1 MLNRFKPV
9 LLTALLV
16 AVASPTIIIPQQV
29 QAQSLDRRYY
39 GQIEQL
45 LERIETRTD
54 SFRSIIDQA
63 LDRRRLD
70 GSSRE
75 DNINEYIRNFEEAT
89 NRLRDRYNR
98 RQVASSD
105 VREVLNRAAKIDE
118 FMQRRRLG
126 GDAEREWSSLRRDL
140 AQLDRIAPGTTT
152 PAGDSRSYNG
162 QVQQLVNNIERNANR
177 FRGSLDQALDR
188 TRLDGS
194 NREDKINQYAK
205 DFQSATK
212 RLRDRYNNRQAATA
226 DVQQVLTSAYQINTF
241 MQRRRLGG
249 QAESDWAMLRRD
261 LNELER
267 VYFNRSGRF

>member
-16 AVASPTIIIPQQV
+16 AIASPTIIPQQV

-54 SFRSIIDQA
+54 SFRRIVDGV
-63 LDRRRLD
+63 LDRSRMD

-75 DNINEYIRNFEEAT
+75 DNINEYIRNFEQAT

-126 GDAEREWSSLRRDL
+126 GDAEREWASLRRDL

-152 PAGDSRSYNG
+152 PGGDRRSYNG

-177 FRGSLDQALDR
+177 FRNSLDQALDR

-194 NREDKINQYAK
+194 NREDQINQYAK
-205 DFQSATK
+205 NFESATN
-212 RLRDRYNNRQAATA
+212 RLRDRYNDRQAATA

-249 QAESDWAMLRRD
+249 QVESDWAMLRRD

>member
-16 AVASPTIIIPQQV
+16 AIASPTIIPQQV

-54 SFRSIIDQA
+54 SFRRIVDGA
-63 LDRRRLD
+63 LDRSRMD

-75 DNINEYIRNFEEAT
+75 DNINEYIRNFEQAT

-98 RQVASSD
+98 RQVASND
-105 VREVLNRAAKIDE
+105 VREVLNRAARIDE

-126 GDAEREWSSLRRDL
+126 GEAEREWASLRRDL

-152 PAGDSRSYNG
+152 PGGDRRSYNG

-177 FRGSLDQALDR
+177 FRNSLDQALDS

-194 NREDKINQYAK
+194 NREDQINQYAK
-205 DFQSATK
+205 NFESATN
-212 RLRDRYNNRQAATA
+212 RLRDRYNDRQAATS

-249 QAESDWAMLRRD
+249 QVESDWAMLRRD

>member
-16 AVASPTIIIPQQV
+16 AVASPTIIPQQV

-45 LERIETRTD
+45 LDRIETRTD
-54 SFRSIIDQA
+54 SFRSIIDRA
-63 LDRRRLD
+63 LDRSRLD

-98 RQVASSD
+98 RQVVSSD

-126 GDAEREWSSLRRDL
+126 GEAEREWASLRRDL
-140 AQLDRIAPGTTT
+140 VQLDRIAPGTTT
-152 PAGDSRSYNG
+152 PGGDRRSYNG

-177 FRGSLDQALDR
+177 FRSSLDQALDR
-188 TRLDGS
+188 SRLDGS
-194 NREDKINQYAK
+194 NREDQINQYVK
-205 DFQSATK
+205 NFESATN
-212 RLRDRYNNRQAATA
+212 RLRDRYNDRQAATA

-249 QAESDWAMLRRD
+249 QAESDWAILRRD

-267 VYFNRSGRF
+267 VYFNRVGRF